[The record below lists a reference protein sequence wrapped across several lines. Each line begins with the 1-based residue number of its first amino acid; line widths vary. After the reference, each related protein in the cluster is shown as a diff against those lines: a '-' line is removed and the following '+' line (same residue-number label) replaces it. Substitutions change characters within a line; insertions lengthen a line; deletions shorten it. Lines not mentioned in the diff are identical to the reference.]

1 MPPRSHLDGY
11 RRVKRVLALIPRQFA
26 WRRTQRSSVRSANP
40 TAKRGKMI
48 DICDCKLVGELAP
61 FGEVGP
67 RPARAVPFVHK
78 FVVAQPRRR
87 FAVRIIRLRKPRL
100 GRHPPGHKSSDLFVF
115 RVPRS
120 ACLFLSLLLLL
131 FSGAVAFAPVCP
143 PPLFSCA
150 AATAKRQDVQSPTG
164 LHYFRVMGS

>member
-1 MPPRSHLDGY
+1 M
-11 RRVKRVLALIPRQFA
+11 
-26 WRRTQRSSVRSANP
+26 RSANP

-67 RPARAVPFVHK
+67 RPHGRSTEA
-78 FVVAQPRRR
+78 R

-100 GRHPPGHKSSDLFVF
+100 GRHPPGHELSDLFVF
-115 RVPRS
+115 RAPRS

-131 FSGAVAFAPVCP
+131 FSAAVAFAPVCP
-143 PPLFSCA
+143 PPLRSLVAPQPHGKKDKTFNRRPVFITFESWEA
-150 AATAKRQDVQSPTG
+150 ESGIRFYRAVKTVVG
-164 LHYFRVMGS
+164 